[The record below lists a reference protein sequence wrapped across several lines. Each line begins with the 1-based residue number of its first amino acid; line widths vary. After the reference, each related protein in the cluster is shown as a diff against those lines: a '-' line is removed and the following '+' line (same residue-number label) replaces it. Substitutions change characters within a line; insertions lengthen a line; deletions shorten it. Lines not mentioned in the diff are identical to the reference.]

1 MNSVEVKTDKKEY
14 PELNFEQVK
23 LLAKLR
29 NEGKSE
35 AEAMEMIR
43 NG

>member
-1 MNSVEVKTDKKEY
+1 MSIEVKTDKKEY
-14 PELNFEQVK
+14 PQLTFEQVK

-35 AEAMEMIR
+35 AEAMAIVLK
-43 NG
+43 N